1 MFIPGIVSATFK
13 ERSVDE
19 VIDLALSSGL
29 KAIEWSENHH
39 FDPLDL
45 GLVEEIGNKTRR
57 NGLEIASYGS
67 YFRLGQNMD
76 FSTSLNAAERMGAK
90 NIRIWGG
97 AKASKEIDE
106 VEWKSLTDE
115 AKEVAL
121 MAKEKNIRV
130 SLEWH
135 RNTVTDSNESALRF
149 LSSVNEADFG
159 CFWQP
164 TPNQSVE
171 YRAQGIEKAIS
182 WITNIHV
189 YYWDESGRRP
199 LTEGKEDWKEYLGR
213 MTGNRYLLLEFV
225 KDNSV
230 DQFKKDAETL
240 LSWINGGKEN
250 G

>member
-1 MFIPGIVSATFK
+1 
-13 ERSVDE
+13 
-19 VIDLALSSGL
+19 
-29 KAIEWSENHH
+29 
-39 FDPLDL
+39 
-45 GLVEEIGNKTRR
+45 
-57 NGLEIASYGS
+57 
-67 YFRLGQNMD
+67 MD
-76 FSTSLNAAERMGAK
+76 FSTSLNAAEKMGAK

-97 AKASKEIDE
+97 TKASKEIDGI
-106 VEWKSLTDE
+106 EWKTLIDE
-115 AKEVAL
+115 AKKVSL
-121 MAKEKNIRV
+121 MANEKNIRV

-149 LSSVNEADFG
+149 LHSVNEPNFG

-171 YRAQGIEKAIS
+171 YRAEGIEKALS

-199 LTEGKEDWKEYLGR
+199 LMEGKEDWKKYMGR

-225 KDNSV
+225 KDNSI